1 MKKYFSIGETAEHF
15 GIAPSAL
22 RWYETEGLLE
32 PVTRNESGRRVYGEK
47 EFRRIN
53 FILTLRNAGIPV
65 EGIKNYVDLFYAGA
79 ETIPERK
86 QILIEQLEQLK
97 EEARRL
103 NAVIEQLEEVIG
115 NYENTLMKREM
126 DSRSKDP
133 MYGRKPQ
140 K

>member
-15 GIAPSAL
+15 GIAASAL

-32 PVTRNESGRRVYGEK
+32 PVARNESGRRVYGEK

-79 ETIPERK
+79 GTIPERK
-86 QILIEQLEQLK
+86 QILIEQLEELK
-97 EEARRL
+97 EESRRL
-103 NAVIEQLEEVIG
+103 NAVIDQLEEMIN
-115 NYENTLMKREM
+115 NYESTIMKREM
-126 DSRSKDP
+126 DSRAKDS
-133 MYGRKPQ
+133 MYGRKPV